1 MLIKTQKKGEVG
13 YIAGISHPAH
23 KSGVTALS
31 VKQQGKR
38 HPLFNKK
45 FMRTRYRVKRKVIAE
60 VLGFHGSIVILCGPA
75 HLPGS
80 GGDYGYLIFRIPAPA
95 HSYSGNNYITA

>member
-1 MLIKTQKKGEVG
+1 LLIKTQKKGEVG

-38 HPLFNKK
+38 HPLFNKN
-45 FMRTRYRVKRKVIAE
+45 
-60 VLGFHGSIVILCGPA
+60 S
-75 HLPGS
+75 
-80 GGDYGYLIFRIPAPA
+80 
-95 HSYSGNNYITA
+95 